1 MLPKIQFIL
10 KRRNDFNPELHSPEG
25 MSTGLYNSAK
35 FMRDMLEDSKF
46 ETDLQVVV
54 DNNAIDRVVTQFKPD
69 YVIIEALWVV
79 PTKFN
84 ILTTLHP
91 NVTWIIRLHSELPFI
106 AGEGMAFDWLAEYIK
121 FPNVLIGVNSP
132 RMLDEIKIYLAT
144 TSNFDSE
151 KIDQSVIYLPN
162 YYPKDYKKKI
172 KKVNKFIEKKYWIDI
187 ACFGAVRPLKNHVT
201 QAVAALKYCNQHGR
215 QLRFHINSGR
225 VEGKGEPVMNNLKN
239 MFQQM
244 NSYGHQLIIHE
255 WCPREDFLEICAE
268 MDLGLQCSFSETFNI
283 VSADLV
289 SQGIP
294 IVCSNDV
301 PWSSKYFN
309 ANPGD
314 SDEIFH
320 AISKAIEFN
329 KFNVW
334 LNQRS
339 LNKYTK
345 QTKKIWVR
353 YFKGRHGT

>member
-10 KRRNDFNPELHSPEG
+10 KRRNDFDPELHAPEG

-35 FMRDMLEDSKF
+35 FMRDMLEEAKF
-46 ETDLQVVV
+46 ETDLQVVI
-54 DNNAIDRVVTQFKPD
+54 DNNSIDRVVTQFNPNF
-69 YVIIEALWVV
+69 VIIEALWVV

-84 ILTTLHP
+84 ILITLHP
-91 NVTWIIRLHSELPFI
+91 NVKWIIRLHSELPFL
-106 AGEGMAFDWLAEYIK
+106 AGEGMALDWLAEYIK
-121 FPNVLIGVNSP
+121 FPNIIIAVNSP
-132 RMLDEIKIYLAT
+132 RMLNEIKTYLAT
-144 TSNFDSE
+144 TSGFES
-151 KIDQSVIYLPN
+151 KYIDNSIIYLPN
-162 YYPKDYKKKI
+162 YYPKNYKKKI
-172 KKVNKFIEKKYWIDI
+172 NKFNKFIGKKYWIDM

-201 QAVAALKYCNQHGR
+201 QAMAALKYCNHYGK

-244 NSYGHQLIIHE
+244 NNYGHQLIIHP
-255 WCPREDFLEICAE
+255 WTPREEFLEICAE

-314 SDEIFH
+314 TNEIFH
-320 AISKAIEFN
+320 AISKTIEFN

-334 LNQRS
+334 INQRN

-345 QTKKIWVR
+345 QSKNTWIR
-353 YFKGRHGT
+353 YFRKQ